1 MIGMVLGSVGA
12 PFWPWHAAQTCAFV
26 AMSSSAK
33 AGTDSSANTAPAMAG
48 RKPLDIHVS
57 LSAPHIRARYYERAK
72 QVPRAQGLDTLCRA
86 PRQTRSVLGTL
97 RRGCCSFPV
106 RR

>member
-33 AGTDSSANTAPAMAG
+33 AGTDSSTNTAPAMAG

-57 LSAPHIRARYYERAK
+57 LTRPSGPSEKLRRYGKRAK
-72 QVPRAQGLDTLCRA
+72 QAWRAQGLDAPLSGIVAILPGFTRA
-86 PRQTRSVLGTL
+86 P
-97 RRGCCSFPV
+97 CDI
-106 RR
+106 